1 MEMELVLDPDDSVR
15 LPRLRI
21 LQGARQRKTRPLP
34 VRIVWHDLPDGK
46 LTARALILSESQA
59 LWTVER
65 LYPGDTPWPPA
76 SRSSHWAPT
85 ESPILPD
92 GSRPDQLIPIAAFEG
107 RETHYRIETEKGA
120 VIVTV
125 RRGVL
130 RSVADECQASR
141 IWIDGS
147 RDGVLHTASAIAG
160 DVQVSVPRAS
170 LAAEAVSVARNTLPS
185 ARHLGAPALPGREC
199 VQESAF
205 NAFCLILG
213 QLTDV
218 VLYHASFACM
228 SEEQPEPVHQ
238 MRVAVRRAR
247 SAVSVF
253 RSAMPDA
260 VRDLVAGHLRT
271 LGRALGPTRDWDVFA
286 TETAPDV
293 AAALPDDARLRRL
306 IRAADRR
313 RRECHAT
320 LRDYLSSAAF
330 RRLGIELAWVA
341 GLGFRPEQGLPHPLA
356 RLSEPARENLDDTR
370 GGSAEDED
378 SAGLIRHAV
387 TTRQSVNTFV
397 LPPGKVRTP
406 PTLALEMR
414 DVPIS
419 SIVDAGA
426 RRGETF
432 ETTPPTAAQNN
443 GAPTPAADA
452 ATMAPAERDVGATCL
467 CDKVDGPFNQADA
480 GDTATSQSALPARPG
495 PEPRAGEA
503 DIREPAPPPGE
514 SDDLLPT
521 LNDLANTV
529 LRRRWKKMLRAG
541 RLIADL
547 DTVALHDLRLR
558 TKRARYA
565 LEMLSSLYPGKPTAR
580 AIRRLSRLQ
589 QSLGVLNDGAVASAL
604 LAELGGPGGR
614 HGYATGLILGFVAA
628 RGAEIRPKIQQH
640 WKKTRKQSLPWA

>member
-15 LPRLRI
+15 LPRLKI

-46 LTARALILSESQA
+46 LAARDLILGESRAQ
-59 LWTVER
+59 WTVEQ
-65 LYPGDTPWPPA
+65 LYPGDIPWPPA
-76 SRSSHWAPT
+76 SRAFHWAPT

-92 GSRPDQLIPIAAFEG
+92 GSRPDQLVPIAAFEG
-107 RETHYRIETEKGA
+107 RETRYRIETENGA
-120 VIVTV
+120 VMVTV

-170 LAAEAVSVARNTLPS
+170 LAAEAVSVARNTLPC
-185 ARHLGAPALPGREC
+185 ARHLGAPALPGQEL
-199 VQESAF
+199 VHESAF
-205 NAFCLILG
+205 DAFCLVLG

-218 VLYHASFACM
+218 VLYHAPSACM
-228 SEEQPEPVHQ
+228 SEELPEPVHQ

-260 VRDLVAGHLRT
+260 VRDLVAGHLKT
-271 LGRALGPTRDWDVFA
+271 LGRVLGPTRDWDVFA

-320 LRDYLSSAAF
+320 LRAYLSSAEF
-330 RRLGIELAWVA
+330 RQLGIELAWVA
-341 GLGFRPEQGLPHPLA
+341 GLGFRPEQGPPHPFA
-356 RLSEPARENLDDTR
+356 RLSEPVRENLDDMHD
-370 GGSAEDED
+370 GSEEGEY
-378 SAGLIRHAV
+378 SAGLITHAV
-387 TTRQSVNTFV
+387 TTGQSVNTFV
-397 LPPGKVRTP
+397 LPPRKVRTP

-414 DVPIS
+414 DPPEL

-426 RRGETF
+426 RRGEAF
-432 ETTPPTAAQNN
+432 ETTQQAAAQDI
-443 GAPTPAADA
+443 GAPTPVVNTAIK
-452 ATMAPAERDVGATCL
+452 APAKRDVGTASPCAKRGGL
-467 CDKVDGPFNQADA
+467 FDPVGME
-480 GDTATSQSALPARPG
+480 DTGTTPAALPARPG
-495 PEPRAGEA
+495 PEPHANET
-503 DIREPAPPPGE
+503 DIREPAPQPGE
-514 SDDLLPT
+514 THDLVLT
-521 LNDLANTV
+521 LNDLASTV

-541 RLIADL
+541 RSIADL
-547 DTVALHDLRLR
+547 DSAALHDLRLR
-558 TKRARYA
+558 TKRVRYA
-565 LEMLSSLYPGKPTAR
+565 LEMLSSLYPGKSTAR

-589 QSLGVLNDGAVASAL
+589 QSLGILNDGAVASSL
-604 LAELGGPGGR
+604 LTELGGPGGR

-640 WKKTRKQSLPWA
+640 WKKTRKQPPPWA